1 MNLIILFSRIYFFT
15 AEDNVYDV
23 CQEVMEVSAKYYK
36 LGIVL
41 GLPLSEL
48 DKIQQGFPR
57 DMDRALIEVIT
68 RWLKHSYKVDK
79 HGPPS
84 WRKLVEA
91 VDSKVGGDN
100 HSLAKKIA
108 SCHPLGMTLCH
119 LY

>member
-1 MNLIILFSRIYFFT
+1 MG
-15 AEDNVYDV
+15 
-23 CQEVMEVSAKYYK
+23 VSAKYYG

-41 GLPLSEL
+41 GLPTSEL
-48 DKIQQGFPR
+48 EKIQKGFPH

-68 RWLKHSYKVDK
+68 RWLKHSYNVDK

-91 VDSKVGGDN
+91 VDSGVGGND

-108 SCHPLGMTLCH
+108 THHQLGMIFSDNFSNVLCSQVLH
-119 LY
+119 ESMCLNHETSS